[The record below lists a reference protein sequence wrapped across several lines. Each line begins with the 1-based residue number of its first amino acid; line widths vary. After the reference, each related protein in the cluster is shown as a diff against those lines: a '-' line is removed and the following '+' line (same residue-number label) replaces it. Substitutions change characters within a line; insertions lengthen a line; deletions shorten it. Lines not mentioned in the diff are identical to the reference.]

1 MATDPAV
8 DQAFGEFVAGRSA
21 ALLNTA
27 YLLVG
32 DWQRAEDLLQ
42 TALTKSYLSLP
53 RIRDVGALEG
63 YVRRVMVNT
72 AASWW
77 RRRWRAERPTD
88 VLPETPV
95 HPLDGHAEREALW
108 RQILTLPVR
117 QRAVLVL
124 RYYED
129 LSEAETARVLD
140 ISIGTVKSTASRALA
155 TLRTRL
161 SDDLSLLG
169 GTP

>member
-1 MATDPAV
+1 M
-8 DQAFGEFVAGRSA
+8 
-21 ALLNTA
+21 LNTA

-42 TALTKSYLSLP
+42 TSLTKAYLSLH
-53 RIRDVGALEG
+53 RLRDLGAVEG
-63 YVRRVMVNT
+63 YVRRIMVTT

-77 RRRWRAERPTD
+77 RRRWHVERPTE
-88 VLPETPV
+88 VLPEHPV
-95 HPLDGHAEREALW
+95 DPLDGHAEREALW
-108 RQILTLPVR
+108 RQVLSLPVR

-129 LSEAETARVLD
+129 LSEADTARLLD
-140 ISIGTVKSTASRALA
+140 ISVGTVKSTASRALA
-155 TLRTRL
+155 TLRQRMA
-161 SDDLSLLG
+161 DDLTPLG